1 MTGILDNFNISGNVA
16 GVDVSYDGKL
26 DSKPVYT
33 EAQKEYEKSERNRK
47 LIWVGFVVMAA
58 YIAYISFIKK

>member
-1 MTGILDNFNISGNVA
+1 MVGILDNFNISGNVSY
-16 GVDVSYDGKL
+16 GVHE
-26 DSKPVYT
+26 PVPSESMKA